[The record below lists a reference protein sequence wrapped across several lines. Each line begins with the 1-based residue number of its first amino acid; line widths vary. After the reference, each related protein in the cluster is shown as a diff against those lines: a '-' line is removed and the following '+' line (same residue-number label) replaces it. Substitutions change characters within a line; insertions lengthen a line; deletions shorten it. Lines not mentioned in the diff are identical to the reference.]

1 MCSFYTFQKGVILGQ
16 FLAILYMGVS
26 NGGEGGTIVNVSSMA
41 GHAKLAGNFPFNLAK
56 EEIVQEFYLPKI
68 NYYNRALVG
77 LSMCTDNRL
86 SKLFNNM

>member
-1 MCSFYTFQKGVILGQ
+1 
-16 FLAILYMGVS
+16 MGVS

-41 GHAKLAGNFPFNLAK
+41 GHAKLAGNFPFNNYLAE

-68 NYYNRALVG
+68 KYYNRALVG